1 MNTLFIGQHLIAL
14 DETPSTNTYLHSY
27 MKENPTV
34 AEGLLVTAK
43 HQTGGRG
50 QRGNTWETTPNMNLL
65 LSLLLKPTFIKPTE
79 QFYFN
84 AAIALSVHAY
94 IKNELKTNDVTI
106 KWPNDILVDGK
117 KIAGILIENQLM
129 GQQMNTSIVGIGVN
143 VNELN
148 FENLHKATSLHA
160 ISNTPYALSK
170 ELNKL
175 CAQLETHYLLL
186 RSNPNKIWE
195 MYHAQLFQKNKECN
209 YMLKSQRIRAIIEC
223 VQKGGRLQLRKDTG
237 TILSCDL
244 KEIKYL

>member
-14 DETPSTNTYLHSY
+14 EETPSTNSYLHSY
-27 MKENPTV
+27 SKENEPI

-65 LSLLLKPTFIKPTE
+65 LSVLLKPTFIKPTE

-84 AAIALSVHAY
+84 AAVALGVHAY
-94 IKNELKTNDVTI
+94 IKNELKTNDVKI

-117 KIAGILIENQLM
+117 KIAGILIENQLT
-129 GQQMNTSIVGIGVN
+129 GQHISASIVGIGVN

-148 FENLHKATSLHA
+148 FEKLHKATSLHA
-160 ISNTPYALSK
+160 ISNNTYSLSK
-170 ELNKL
+170 ELDKL
-175 CAQLETHYLLL
+175 CTQLEVHYLLL
-186 RSNPNKIWE
+186 RSNANKVWE
-195 MYHAQLFQKNKECN
+195 MYHEHLYQKNVECN
-209 YMLKSQRIRAIIEC
+209 YMLKSQRILATIEG

-237 TILSCDL
+237 TIISCDL
-244 KEIKYL
+244 QEIKYL